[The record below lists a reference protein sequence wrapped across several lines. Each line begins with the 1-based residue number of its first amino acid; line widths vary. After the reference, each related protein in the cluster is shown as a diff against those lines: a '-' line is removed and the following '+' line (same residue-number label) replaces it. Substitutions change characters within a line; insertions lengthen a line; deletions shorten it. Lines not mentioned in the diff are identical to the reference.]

1 MSAEKSKFGYYFK
14 FMYTEA
20 RKLHLIDEVLKISNE
35 ATLSELE
42 LVVEKSKERKERK
55 SSFSEFAGIWT
66 EKEAVEIERII
77 EESCETINPDDW
89 K

>member
-1 MSAEKSKFGYYFK
+1 
-14 FMYTEA
+14 MYTEA

-42 LVVEKSKERKERK
+42 LVVEKSKELKERK
-55 SSFSEFAGIWT
+55 FSFSDFAGIWT
-66 EKEAVEIERII
+66 EKEATEIERII